1 MSSQVRPRP
10 ERIEVGGLLAGLG
23 AILLLISLFLEWFE
37 PGLSAWTVF
46 EALDL
51 VLAAAAAIALAFAA
65 RSFGFVSIGGTAAT
79 TAGAVALVVVVSQLV
94 NQPPAVLDEDPQVG
108 AWLALGGASL
118 MLAGALMSRTGISLA
133 LDVERPGG
141 YGRAAEARPGSAGDT
156 RPGHPVANDPPS
168 PPISREPAPPKPPL
182 SEEPR

>member
-1 MSSQVRPRP
+1 M
-10 ERIEVGGLLAGLG
+10 GGLLSGVG
-23 AILLLISLFLEWFE
+23 AVLLLISLFLEWFE
-37 PGLSAWTVF
+37 PDLSAWTVF

-51 VLAAAAAIALAFAA
+51 VLAGAAMIALAFAA
-65 RSFGFVSIGGTAAT
+65 RSLGLVSIGGTAAT
-79 TAGAVALVVVVSQLV
+79 TAGAVALVVVVSQLI

-141 YGRAAEARPGSAGDT
+141 GRATEVRPDSAADT
-156 RPGHPVANDPPS
+156 RLGHPVTTGPSSQPASRDPAQTTTL
-168 PPISREPAPPKPPL
+168 PA
-182 SEEPR
+182 EEPR